1 MTVRSSTRNR
11 ARSLACSLACCISA
25 LAGVGCSSS
34 SSTPSNPAQSD
45 DVDSSAP
52 SDAGSRDDATTE
64 NDSGGS
70 GNGDDAPSPQ
80 DGGAPETSITNA
92 TSAGDAGAAAFCSAV
107 CAGLVACSAGVDAGP
122 CHCSAGSAAL
132 ERKDFVDTFTSC
144 VQGAIVA
151 DCADAGGAVQDCQV
165 SAAASI
171 APTSAAANFCKNL
184 EFTFCADVLPDCL
197 TNAGIYSDSTIATFA
212 KCLPEL
218 PDADVDGGCMN
229 FGVCLSNASTPL

>member
-11 ARSLACSLACCISA
+11 ARSLACSLACCVSA
-25 LAGVGCSSS
+25 LAAAGCSSS
-34 SSTPSNPAQSD
+34 SSTPPNPAQND
-45 DVDSSAP
+45 DIDSSAP

-80 DGGAPETSITNA
+80 DGGAAETSVTNA

-107 CAGLVACSAGVDAGP
+107 CAGLLACSAGVDAGP

-165 SAAASI
+165 SAAAAI
-171 APTSAAANFCKNL
+171 APTPAAANFCKNL

-229 FGVCLSNASTPL
+229 FGVCLANASTPL